1 MRVSHKNLKTPVE
14 ELDALVS
21 ERASIGDFFPW
32 DVHPNVLRQYKLR
45 EARLTKKI
53 FELVDSSNYKQ
64 YIDFEIGTQRVQ

>member
-21 ERASIGDFFPW
+21 EKAAIGDFFPW

-45 EARLTKKI
+45 EERLTKKI
-53 FELVDSSNYKQ
+53 FELVDSERYKK
-64 YIDFEIGTQRVQ
+64 YISFEF